1 MRQIKEGIEI
11 AAPLDKVWAVLENF
25 GDVYSWAPYMK
36 SSALIG
42 EQKTGVGTRRRLRH
56 AWGFRLEETV
66 TGWIDGSGFSFDV
79 NRAPWPMKDVRE
91 AWVIESYK
99 NLTII
104 GTSVEYDMHLGSFG
118 SALDKLLVRF
128 IVRREMRAGLRG
140 LKQYLENSSN
150 QYGLLEETG

>member
-11 AAPLDKVWAVLENF
+11 SAPLDRVWAVLENF
-25 GDVYSWAPYMK
+25 GDVYSWAPYMR

-42 EQKTGVGTRRRLRH
+42 EQKTGVGTRRKLRH

-91 AWVIESYK
+91 AWVIEYDS
-99 NLTII
+99 NRTII
-104 GTSVEYDMHLGSFG
+104 GTSVEYDMHLGRLG
-118 SALDKLLVRF
+118 LALDNLLVRF
-128 IVRREMRAGLRG
+128 IVRREMRAGLQG
-140 LKQYLENSSN
+140 LKRYLENSSKP
-150 QYGLLEETG
+150 YGLLEETS

>member
-11 AAPLDKVWAVLENF
+11 AASLDKVWAALENF
-25 GDVYSWAPYMK
+25 GDVSSWAPYMR

-42 EQKTGVGTRRRLRH
+42 TQKTGVGTRRRLRH

-79 NRAPWPMKDVRE
+79 NRAPWPMKAVRE
-91 AWVIESYK
+91 AWVIEQER
-99 NLTII
+99 NRTII
-104 GTSVEYDMHLGSFG
+104 GTSVEYDMHLGTVG
-118 SALDKLLVRF
+118 LLLDRFLVKY

-140 LKQYLENSSN
+140 LKDYLERDASSC
-150 QYGLLEETG
+150 GLVEESV